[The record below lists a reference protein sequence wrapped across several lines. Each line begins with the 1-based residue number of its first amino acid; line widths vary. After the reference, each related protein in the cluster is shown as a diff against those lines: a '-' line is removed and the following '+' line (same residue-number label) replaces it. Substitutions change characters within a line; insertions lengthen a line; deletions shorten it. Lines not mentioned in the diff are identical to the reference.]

1 MQTTISQKLKTG
13 IFTFIGIFLFVGGIF
28 LIGSKQNM
36 FSNTFMIYGTFN
48 NVSGLN
54 VGNNIRFSGIN
65 VGTVEEITIISDTV
79 IRVDMRMKAKIKPF
93 LKADAI
99 ATIGSDGLMGD
110 KLIFIKSG
118 TTNTATLLT
127 AGSQILTAN
136 PIDME
141 KVMSNFTS
149 VATNANIITTE
160 LAGMA
165 IQIRKGNGTISKLLY
180 TDDLSRSL
188 EGTASN
194 AEKITGD
201 LAGVT
206 AKIRTGK
213 GSLGSLVYTDSLSNS
228 LQRTVNTSNGTLLA
242 VQGAA
247 DGFGE
252 NMKALHGN
260 IFFRGYYKR
269 KAKEAAKH
277 SDSTLIL
284 APANEA
290 IDPNMD
296 EDDLKDLIAE
306 AQKAL
311 DAKQKKK

>member
-13 IFTFIGIFLFVGGIF
+13 IFTFIGIFLFIGGIF

-36 FSNTFMIYGTFN
+36 FGDTFMIYGTFN
-48 NVSGLN
+48 NVAGLN

-65 VGTVEEITIISDTV
+65 VGTVEGITIISDTV
-79 IRVDMRMKAKIKPF
+79 IRVDMRMKGKIKPF
-93 LKADAI
+93 LKADAM

-118 TTNTATLLT
+118 TTNTAKLLPS
-127 AGSQILTAN
+127 GSQIMTAN

-141 KVMSNFTS
+141 KVMSNFTN
-149 VATNANIITTE
+149 VASNANIITTE

-206 AKIRTGK
+206 AKIRSGK
-213 GSLGSLVYTDSLSNS
+213 GSLGSLVYTDSLSNG
-228 LQRTVNTSNGTLLA
+228 LQKTVNTSNGTLLA
-242 VQGAA
+242 VTNAA

-277 SDSTLIL
+277 ADSTLIL
-284 APANEA
+284 PANEA
-290 IDPNMD
+290 LDPNMD

>member
-1 MQTTISQKLKTG
+1 MQTTISQKMKTG
-13 IFTFIGIFLFVGGIF
+13 IFTIIGIFLFVGAIF

-36 FSNTFMIYGTFN
+36 FGDTFMIYGTFN

-65 VGTVEEITIISDTV
+65 VGTVEQITIISDTV
-79 IRVDMRMKAKIKPF
+79 IRVDMRMKGKIKPF

-110 KLIFIKSG
+110 KLVFIKSG
-118 TTNTATLLT
+118 SPQVSTLLT
-127 AGSQILTAN
+127 AGSQIRTAN

-141 KVMSNFTS
+141 KVMSNFTN

-213 GSLGSLVYTDSLSNS
+213 GSIGSLVYTDSLSNG
-228 LQRTVNTSNGTLLA
+228 LQRSVTTSNGTLLA
-242 VQGAA
+242 VQQAA

-269 KAKEAAKH
+269 KARDAAKQ
-277 SDSTLIL
+277 SDSTIVLTS
-284 APANEA
+284 ATEA
-290 IDPNMD
+290 LDPNMD
-296 EDDLKDLIAE
+296 EQDLKDLITE
-306 AQKAL
+306 AQKEL
-311 DAKQKKK
+311 DAKHKK